1 MIFEALEMIKR
12 VNNRMVKQ
20 NTETCSQSQCT
31 WRDEFRDFI
40 EACAETDCSDYIK
53 YRQKARAAK
62 SLKRQ
67 RKRRNR
73 TIAFCTV
80 AGACNKAFRGLLK

>member
-1 MIFEALEMIKR
+1 MEL
-12 VNNRMVKQ
+12 NNQMAKHD
-20 NTETCSQSQCT
+20 TESYGRSQRTC
-31 WRDEFRDFI
+31 RDEFRDFI

-53 YRQKARAAK
+53 YRQKARVAK

-80 AGACNKAFRGLLK
+80 AGVCNKAFRGLLK

>member
-1 MIFEALEMIKR
+1 MIFEALGMIKR
-12 VNNRMVKQ
+12 GNNQMVKQ
-20 NTETCSQSQCT
+20 DMETYSRSQRT
-31 WRDEFRDFI
+31 WRDEFI
-40 EACAETDCSDYIK
+40 EACMEVDCSNYIK
-53 YRQKARAAK
+53 RRQKAKAVK

-73 TIAFCTV
+73 TIALCTV